1 MGGFFTRTELLTW
14 VASVP
19 AGKAQSGSSL
29 SSQGFRITNLVHVQG
44 VPLLQL
50 VLVPRLQEQA
60 PSVCGI
66 GCSWTT
72 RVMRE
77 ESSPR
82 GNPEKPLNLAK
93 ANRLFS
99 VQLSC
104 FTLDRWKPFLLC

>member
-50 VLVPRLQEQA
+50 VLVLRLQEQA
-60 PSVCGI
+60 PSVCRHRLQLDYSGNEGGI
-66 GCSWTT
+66 QSQ
-72 RVMRE
+72 R
-77 ESSPR
+77 
-82 GNPEKPLNLAK
+82 
-93 ANRLFS
+93 
-99 VQLSC
+99 
-104 FTLDRWKPFLLC
+104 